1 MSIIVPHYPRFMDRM
16 QGQGQTDITLQQAL
30 YHNPRTEKL
39 GAEIKAALA
48 SLGQ

>member
-16 QGQGQTDITLQQAL
+16 QGQTDITLQQDL
-30 YHNPRTEKL
+30 YHNTRTEKL

>member
-1 MSIIVPHYPRFMDRM
+1 MSIVVPHYPRFMDRV
-16 QGQGQTDITLQQAL
+16 QGQTGITLQQAL

-48 SLGQ
+48 SLRQ